1 MSPPPPPPQ
10 ESSKES
16 IQARAETNSELKQI
30 EKHLVGIDNMLQ
42 RLLDKLDDLSI
53 TIASTN
59 LRLAVLDEKLRG
71 YDDIKKAITELQES
85 KTKMTVVFAIGAFV
99 ISAITSALIKIIH

>member
-1 MSPPPPPPQ
+1 MSPPPPSQ

-16 IQARAETNSELKQI
+16 IFARAETQSELKLI
-30 EKHLVGIDNMLQ
+30 EKQLSGIDNMLQ
-42 RLLDKLDDLSI
+42 KLLGKLDDLSI
-53 TIASTN
+53 TVASTN

-71 YDDIKKAITELQES
+71 YDDIKKAILDLQES

-99 ISAITSALIKIIH
+99 ISAITSALIKLIH

>member
-1 MSPPPPPPQ
+1 MSPPPPSQ

-16 IQARAETNSELKQI
+16 IFARAETQSELKLI
-30 EKHLVGIDNMLQ
+30 EKQLSGIDNMLQ
-42 RLLDKLDDLSI
+42 KLLGKLDDLSI
-53 TIASTN
+53 TVASTN

-71 YDDIKKAITELQES
+71 YDDIKKAILDLQES

-99 ISAITSALIKIIH
+99 ISSITSALIKLIH